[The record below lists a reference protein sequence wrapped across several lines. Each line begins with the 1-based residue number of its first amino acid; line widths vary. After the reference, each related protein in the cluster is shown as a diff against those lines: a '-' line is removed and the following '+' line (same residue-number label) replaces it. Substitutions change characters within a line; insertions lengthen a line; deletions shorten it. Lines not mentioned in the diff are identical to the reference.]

1 MPPTATAKTE
11 PKKRRTPDSLTFSA
25 PVQLLKAEPAGE
37 PSAPAVLTGFE
48 ILAYTGVEIER
59 FWGRMVVAL
68 DGIKSAQRMP
78 IFRDHDPSRI
88 VGYSTSATSEGA
100 FSVSGVFSDA
110 TEAGEEVRA
119 LAAEGFPWQ
128 ASIGVRALRVLEL
141 RAGEQR
147 EVNGRTVTGPIDV
160 WLESSVAEV
169 SFVALG
175 ADSNTKVTVFSGQD
189 EPAPSITEE
198 SQEEGREPMTLE
210 ELKQQ
215 HPDLVQRIE
224 EDAVKEALAAMDAEA
239 LAKTRPDLVETLHG
253 EGAVNER
260 ARIADVR
267 NQSIPG
273 HEALIAQLELDGK
286 STGADAA
293 KAIVAAE
300 RELRG
305 KAAANLSAQAN
316 PPAPTA
322 GEPETG
328 KKTMKRETFNALSTL
343 RQGETVRAGIRIV
356 D

>member
-1 MPPTATAKTE
+1 MPPTTTATTKTE
-11 PKKRRTPDSLTFSA
+11 SKKPRAADSLIFSA
-25 PVQLLKAEPAGE
+25 PVQLLKAERQGEAGGTE
-37 PSAPAVLTGFE
+37 SALSGFE
-48 ILAYTGVEIER
+48 ILAYSGVEIER
-59 FWGRMVVAL
+59 FWGRMVIAL

-128 ASIGVRALRVLEL
+128 ASIGVQALRVLEL

-160 WLESSVAEV
+160 WLESRVAEV

-175 ADSNTKVTVFSGQD
+175 ADNNTKVTVFSGQD
-189 EPAPSITEE
+189 GPAPSTIEE
-198 SQEEGREPMTLE
+198 SQDKGREPMTLE
-210 ELKQQ
+210 ELKKE
-215 HPDLVQRIE
+215 HPLLVGELIN
-224 EDAVKEALAAMDAEA
+224 EALAELSADA
-239 LAKTRPDLVETLHG
+239 LAVARPDLVETLRG
-253 EGAVNER
+253 EGAVLER
-260 ARIADVR
+260 TRIADVR
-267 NQSIPG
+267 AQSIPG
-273 HEALIAQLELDGK
+273 HEALIARLELDGT
-286 STGADAA
+286 SDGAAAA

-300 RELRG
+300 RELRAG
-305 KAAANLSAQAN
+305 AAANLTASAN

-322 GEPETG
+322 GEPESG
-328 KKTMKRETFNALSTL
+328 KTTMKRADFEKLAPIK
-343 RQGETVRAGIRIV
+343 RGELVKSGVRII

>member
-78 IFRDHDPSRI
+78 IFRDHDPGRI

-198 SQEEGREPMTLE
+198 PQEEGRKPMTLE
-210 ELKQQ
+210 ELRKE
-215 HPDLVQRIE
+215 HPLLAGELIN
-224 EDAVKEALAAMDAEA
+224 EALAELSADA
-239 LAKTRPDLVETLHG
+239 LAVSRPDLVEALRG
-253 EGAVNER
+253 EGAVLER

-267 NQSIPG
+267 AQSIPG

-286 STGADAA
+286 SDGAAAA

-300 RELRG
+300 KELRA
-305 KAAANLSAQAN
+305 KAAANLAASAN
-316 PPAPTA
+316 PPAPAA
-322 GEPETG
+322 GEPESG
-328 KKTMKRETFNALSTL
+328 KTTMKRADFDELPPMGRA
-343 RQGETVRAGIRIV
+343 QIIKAGIRII